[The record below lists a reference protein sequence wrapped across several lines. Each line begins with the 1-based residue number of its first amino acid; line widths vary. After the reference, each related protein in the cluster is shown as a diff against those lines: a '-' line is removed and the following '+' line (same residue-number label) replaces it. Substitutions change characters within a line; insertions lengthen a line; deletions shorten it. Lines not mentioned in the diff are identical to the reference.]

1 MLLLR
6 ITHRPLVM
14 PPIPERD
21 FDPSQLPSPDT
32 SSATATSG
40 PDSPPATPDHLRNNQ
55 APLPVHPILSPQS
68 TTTAEEFLVPKA
80 LTTNSVRPATY
91 LIRNLSGPRDWL
103 AETLYVL
110 RPLVYGMFLNNL
122 SYDLELTV
130 KQRAC

>member
-6 ITHRPLVM
+6 VTHRPIVM

-32 SSATATSG
+32 ATAAPG
-40 PDSPPATPDHLRNNQ
+40 LDSPPATPDHLRNNH

-68 TTTAEEFLVPKA
+68 TTTAEEFLLPKA
-80 LTTNSVRPATY
+80 LTTNSVRPATS
-91 LIRNLSGPRDWL
+91 LVRSLSGPRDWL
-103 AETLYVL
+103 AETLYIL

-122 SYDLELTV
+122 NYDLQLTI
-130 KQRAC
+130 KQHAC